1 MGAAELVSIGVVVG
15 VNNFAVALML
25 GALGQHR
32 RRWRIA
38 GVFGVFEFTVP
49 LVGLLIGSVAAE
61 YVSGG
66 GQLIGAALLFVLG
79 VLAVR
84 APAASE
90 ENRER
95 LSGQV
100 ATWGGIT
107 ALAAGLTFDNLVVGF
122 ALGLGDTEPLL
133 LAATIAAFAV
143 AFTLI
148 GLELGRR
155 GRREHEAAAQ
165 TASGILLIALAA
177 AVALGWPG

>member
-1 MGAAELVSIGVVVG
+1 MGVAQLISIGAVVG

-25 GALGQHR
+25 GALGQYR

-49 LVGLLIGSVAAE
+49 LIGLLIGSVLAGYIAGAGE
-61 YVSGG
+61 
-66 GQLIGAALLFVLG
+66 LIGAALLVVLG
-79 VLAVR
+79 VMAVR

-95 LSGQV
+95 LAGQV
-100 ATWGGIT
+100 STWGGIA

-122 ALGLGDTEPLL
+122 ALGLSDVEPLL
-133 LAATIAAFAV
+133 LASTIALFAV

-148 GLELGRR
+148 GLEIGRR
-155 GRREHEAAAQ
+155 GRRSHEAAAQ
-165 TASGILLIALAA
+165 TASGILLIALAV